1 MISPR
6 RINVPTYDPD
16 WVVRYYDQYGD
27 REWRRLTRTPVDE
40 ISLYIHTHYL
50 ARYVQPGSRVFE
62 IGAGPGRFT
71 QILAGL
77 GCRILV
83 ADISQTQ
90 LDLNRQHGQEH
101 GFVGAVE
108 GWRRLDICDLSALE
122 PASFD
127 ALVAYGGLLSYVFE
141 RAGDALVE
149 CKRVLKPDGFLL
161 ASVMPLW
168 GSAHSVLGNI
178 LDIPPGQNRR
188 VIRTGDLTPE
198 NYPAGTHFC
207 HIFRAKEFR
216 ELLTR
221 AGLDVIAM
229 SASNCLSTGWNEQ
242 LAAVRQDAQKW
253 NELLEMELEAA
264 REDGCLDM
272 GTHLIAV
279 ARKATSCP

>member
-1 MISPR
+1 
-6 RINVPTYDPD
+6 VPTYDPD
-16 WVVRYYDQYGD
+16 WVIRYYNEYGD
-27 REWRRLTRTPVDE
+27 REWERLTRTPVDE

-50 ARYVQPGSRVFE
+50 TRYVQPGSRVLE

-71 QILAGL
+71 QILADL

-101 GFVGAVE
+101 GFAGAVE
-108 GWRRLDICDLSALE
+108 DWRRLDICDLSALDPE
-122 PASFD
+122 SFD

-149 CKRVLKPDGFLL
+149 CKRVLKPNGFLL

-168 GSAHSVLGNI
+168 GSAHGVLGSI
-178 LDIPPGQNRR
+178 LDIPPDQNRR
-188 VIRTGDLTPE
+188 IIHTGDLTPE
-198 NYPAGTHFC
+198 NYPTGTHFC
-207 HIFRAKEFR
+207 HMFRAKEFR

-221 AGLDVIAM
+221 AELDVIAM

-242 LAAVRQDAQKW
+242 LAAVRQDAQEW

-279 ARKATSCP
+279 ARKATSCR